1 MGAIIMC
8 SLVIA
13 IAVVGGL
20 YFIYKDKKVQN
31 HAK

>member
-13 IAVVGGL
+13 IASIGGL
-20 YFIYKDKKVQN
+20 YFVYHDKKESK